1 MNDHPLKVEHHN
13 TTSDGGSIASKDYE
27 DRYFQDNGFDESKE
41 VYIGGNNLEERWES
55 FSGSCFTIGELGF
68 GLGLNFL
75 TTMHCWLKKERSFNL
90 DYIGIDKKILEKKNL
105 VLLEEAFPNL
115 KKEINIFKECDVVGH
130 NGFECISIPDLKI
143 RLILVTEDVQKAIN
157 DICISNID
165 AWFLDGFDPKKN
177 PEMWTEDVLKAVF
190 DLSSSDSS
198 FSSFT
203 SVGRIRRALLENGFE
218 VNKVPGFGTKRHR
231 IVGRKFEENK
241 KSLDIEYFD
250 MENLYKTKDDYTANE
265 IEVFIDENKDQ
276 LKREYIDFKYVILNP
291 KNLIGIEEFNQE
303 FFDEIDSIENKIS
316 QGSTFDTILEDI
328 NVDIIEVNEFAPS
341 SSKQINEDLIYSK
354 KTSKIDL
361 IESGDNFLLYNI
373 DNQYDRAPDLNDE
386 IIKGEIVELIYQKG
400 KFDYNREI
408 IEEIQK
414 KKFDNSKFEEL
425 AGSNKEYSSINSIE
439 DDKLIDINSVKM
451 LYALPVNSFAL
462 VNKEDKIYLVK
473 ITGTNKNSFNK
484 TDEKYLKFVNSQNT
498 NNRKSIL
505 QSYDQLLNDK
515 YQVQLN
521 QKTIDRVK
529 NYFK

>member
-1 MNDHPLKVEHHN
+1 MIEKLKN
-13 TTSDGGSIASKDYE
+13 LGWKQFGGLVLIVIIIIA
-27 DRYFQDNGFDESKE
+27 F
-41 VYIGGNNLEERWES
+41 
-55 FSGSCFTIGELGF
+55 GF
-68 GLGLNFL
+68 GGFGGGFSTNNQNNIAKINKTNV
-75 TTMHCWLKKERSFNL
+75 TTQDFIDYVNQSGISQEAIRDNL
-90 DYIGIDKKILEKKNL
+90 DNNIIEELLSGLISTTLIDLEIK
-105 VLLEEAFPNL
+105 
-115 KKEINIFKECDVVGH
+115 D
-130 NGFECISIPDLKI
+130 
-143 RLILVTEDVQKAIN
+143 
-157 DICISNID
+157 
-165 AWFLDGFDPKKN
+165 
-177 PEMWTEDVLKAVF
+177 F
-190 DLSSSDSS
+190 DLSINERTILKIIKENKNFHD
-198 FSSFT
+198 
-203 SVGRIRRALLENGFE
+203 ENGTFQRIKYE
-218 VNKVPGFGTKRHR
+218 KFLLSNNLSAPMYELQLKNTALQKHLFDFIGAGTITPNFLIEK
-231 IVGRKFEENK
+231 KFEENN

-328 NVDIIEVNEFAPS
+328 NVEIIEVNEFAPS

-354 KTSKIDL
+354 KASKIDL
-361 IESGDNFLLYNI
+361 IENGDNFLLYNI

-400 KFDYNREI
+400 KFDYNRGI

-439 DDKLIDINSVKM
+439 DDELIDINSVKM
-451 LYALPVNSFAL
+451 LYALAVNSFAL

>member
-1 MNDHPLKVEHHN
+1 MIEKLKN
-13 TTSDGGSIASKDYE
+13 LGWKQLGGLVLIVIIIIA
-27 DRYFQDNGFDESKE
+27 F
-41 VYIGGNNLEERWES
+41 
-55 FSGSCFTIGELGF
+55 GF
-68 GLGLNFL
+68 GGFGGGFSTNNQNNIAKINKTNV
-75 TTMHCWLKKERSFNL
+75 TTQDFIDYVNQSGISQEAIRDNL
-90 DYIGIDKKILEKKNL
+90 DNNIIEELLSGLISTTLIDLEIK
-105 VLLEEAFPNL
+105 
-115 KKEINIFKECDVVGH
+115 D
-130 NGFECISIPDLKI
+130 
-143 RLILVTEDVQKAIN
+143 
-157 DICISNID
+157 
-165 AWFLDGFDPKKN
+165 
-177 PEMWTEDVLKAVF
+177 F
-190 DLSSSDSS
+190 DLSINERTILKNIKENKNFQD
-198 FSSFT
+198 
-203 SVGRIRRALLENGFE
+203 ENGAFQRIKYEKFLLSNNLSAPMFE
-218 VNKVPGFGTKRHR
+218 LQLKNRELQKHLFDFIGAGTITPNFLIEK
-231 IVGRKFEENK
+231 KFEENN

-250 MENLYKTKDDYTANE
+250 MENLYKTKNDYTANE

-354 KTSKIDL
+354 KASKIDL

-373 DNQYDRAPDLNDE
+373 NNQYDRAPDLNDE
-386 IIKGEIVELIYQKG
+386 IIKEEIVEFIYQKG
-400 KFDYNREI
+400 KFDYNKEI

-473 ITGTNKNSFNK
+473 ITGTNKNSFSK

>member
-1 MNDHPLKVEHHN
+1 MFELQLKNRELQKHL
-13 TTSDGGSIASKDYE
+13 
-27 DRYFQDNGFDESKE
+27 FDF
-41 VYIGGNNLEERWES
+41 IGAG
-55 FSGSCFTIGELGF
+55 TITP
-68 GLGLNFL
+68 NFL
-75 TTMHCWLKKERSFNL
+75 
-90 DYIGIDKKILEKKNL
+90 IEK
-105 VLLEEAFPNL
+105 
-115 KKEINIFKECDVVGH
+115 
-130 NGFECISIPDLKI
+130 
-143 RLILVTEDVQKAIN
+143 
-157 DICISNID
+157 
-165 AWFLDGFDPKKN
+165 
-177 PEMWTEDVLKAVF
+177 
-190 DLSSSDSS
+190 
-198 FSSFT
+198 
-203 SVGRIRRALLENGFE
+203 
-218 VNKVPGFGTKRHR
+218 
-231 IVGRKFEENK
+231 KFEENN

-451 LYALPVNSFAL
+451 LYA
-462 VNKEDKIYLVK
+462 YL
-473 ITGTNKNSFNK
+473 
-484 TDEKYLKFVNSQNT
+484 
-498 NNRKSIL
+498 
-505 QSYDQLLNDK
+505 
-515 YQVQLN
+515 
-521 QKTIDRVK
+521 
-529 NYFK
+529 

>member
-1 MNDHPLKVEHHN
+1 MIEKLKN
-13 TTSDGGSIASKDYE
+13 LGWKQFGGLVLIVIIIIA
-27 DRYFQDNGFDESKE
+27 F
-41 VYIGGNNLEERWES
+41 
-55 FSGSCFTIGELGF
+55 GF
-68 GLGLNFL
+68 GGFGGGFSTNNQNNIAKINKTNV
-75 TTMHCWLKKERSFNL
+75 TTQDFIDYVNQSGISQEAIRDNL
-90 DYIGIDKKILEKKNL
+90 DNNIIEELLSGLISTTLIDLE
-105 VLLEEAFPNL
+105 
-115 KKEINIFKECDVVGH
+115 I
-130 NGFECISIPDLKI
+130 
-143 RLILVTEDVQKAIN
+143 ED
-157 DICISNID
+157 
-165 AWFLDGFDPKKN
+165 
-177 PEMWTEDVLKAVF
+177 F
-190 DLSSSDSS
+190 DLSINERTILKNIKENKNFHD
-198 FSSFT
+198 
-203 SVGRIRRALLENGFE
+203 ENGTFQRIKYEKFLLSNNLSAPMFE
-218 VNKVPGFGTKRHR
+218 LQLKTRELQKHLFDFIGAGTITPNFLIEK
-231 IVGRKFEENK
+231 KFEENN

-265 IEVFIDENKDQ
+265 IEVFMNENKDQ

-354 KTSKIDL
+354 KASKIDL

-400 KFDYNREI
+400 KFDYNRKI

>member
-1 MNDHPLKVEHHN
+1 MIEKLKN
-13 TTSDGGSIASKDYE
+13 LGWKQFGGLVLIVIIIIA
-27 DRYFQDNGFDESKE
+27 F
-41 VYIGGNNLEERWES
+41 
-55 FSGSCFTIGELGF
+55 GF
-68 GLGLNFL
+68 GGFGGGFSTNNQNNIAKINKTNV
-75 TTMHCWLKKERSFNL
+75 TTQDFIDYVNQSGISQEAIRDNL
-90 DYIGIDKKILEKKNL
+90 DNNIIEELLSGLISTTLIDLEIK
-105 VLLEEAFPNL
+105 
-115 KKEINIFKECDVVGH
+115 D
-130 NGFECISIPDLKI
+130 
-143 RLILVTEDVQKAIN
+143 
-157 DICISNID
+157 
-165 AWFLDGFDPKKN
+165 
-177 PEMWTEDVLKAVF
+177 F
-190 DLSSSDSS
+190 DLSINERTILKNIKENKNFHD
-198 FSSFT
+198 
-203 SVGRIRRALLENGFE
+203 ENGTFQRIKYEKFLLSNNLSAAMFE
-218 VNKVPGFGTKRHR
+218 LQLKNRELQKHLFDFIGAGTITPNFLIEK
-231 IVGRKFEENK
+231 KFEENN

-354 KTSKIDL
+354 KASKIDL

-425 AGSNKEYSSINSIE
+425 AGSEKEYSSINSIE

>member
-1 MNDHPLKVEHHN
+1 MIEKLKNLGWKQFGGLVLIVIIIIAFGFGGFGGGFSTN
-13 TTSDGGSIASKDYE
+13 NQNNIAKINKTNVTTQDFIDYVNQSGISQE
-27 DRYFQDNGFDESKE
+27 AIRD
-41 VYIGGNNLEERWES
+41 NLENNIIEELL
-55 FSGSCFTIGELGF
+55 SGLIS
-68 GLGLNFL
+68 
-75 TTMHCWLKKERSFNL
+75 TTL
-90 DYIGIDKKILEKKNL
+90 IDLEIK
-105 VLLEEAFPNL
+105 
-115 KKEINIFKECDVVGH
+115 D
-130 NGFECISIPDLKI
+130 
-143 RLILVTEDVQKAIN
+143 
-157 DICISNID
+157 
-165 AWFLDGFDPKKN
+165 
-177 PEMWTEDVLKAVF
+177 F
-190 DLSSSDSS
+190 DLSINERTILKNIKENKNFQD
-198 FSSFT
+198 
-203 SVGRIRRALLENGFE
+203 ENGAFQRIKYEKFLLSNNLSAPMFE
-218 VNKVPGFGTKRHR
+218 LQLKNRELQKHLFDFIGAGTITPNFLIEK
-231 IVGRKFEENK
+231 KFEENN

-354 KTSKIDL
+354 KASKIDL

-484 TDEKYLKFVNSQNT
+484 TDEKYLKFVNNQNT

>member
-1 MNDHPLKVEHHN
+1 MIEKLKN
-13 TTSDGGSIASKDYE
+13 LGWKQLGGLVLIVIIIIA
-27 DRYFQDNGFDESKE
+27 F
-41 VYIGGNNLEERWES
+41 
-55 FSGSCFTIGELGF
+55 GF
-68 GLGLNFL
+68 GGFGGGFSTNNQNNIAKINKTNV
-75 TTMHCWLKKERSFNL
+75 TTQDFIDYVNQSGISQEAIRDNL
-90 DYIGIDKKILEKKNL
+90 DNNIIEELLSGLISTTLIDLEIK
-105 VLLEEAFPNL
+105 
-115 KKEINIFKECDVVGH
+115 D
-130 NGFECISIPDLKI
+130 
-143 RLILVTEDVQKAIN
+143 
-157 DICISNID
+157 
-165 AWFLDGFDPKKN
+165 
-177 PEMWTEDVLKAVF
+177 F
-190 DLSSSDSS
+190 DLSINERTILKNIKENKNFQD
-198 FSSFT
+198 
-203 SVGRIRRALLENGFE
+203 ENGAFQRIKYEKFLLSNNLSAPMFE
-218 VNKVPGFGTKRHR
+218 LQLKNRELQKHLFDFIGAGTITPNFLIEK
-231 IVGRKFEENK
+231 KFEENN

-354 KTSKIDL
+354 KASKIDL

-425 AGSNKEYSSINSIE
+425 AGSNKKYSSINSIE

>member
-1 MNDHPLKVEHHN
+1 MIEKLKN
-13 TTSDGGSIASKDYE
+13 LGWKQFGGLVLIVIIIIA
-27 DRYFQDNGFDESKE
+27 F
-41 VYIGGNNLEERWES
+41 
-55 FSGSCFTIGELGF
+55 GF
-68 GLGLNFL
+68 GGFGGGFSTNNQNNIAKINKTNV
-75 TTMHCWLKKERSFNL
+75 TTQDFIDYVNQSGISQEAIRDNL
-90 DYIGIDKKILEKKNL
+90 DNNIIEELLSGLISTTLIDLEIK
-105 VLLEEAFPNL
+105 
-115 KKEINIFKECDVVGH
+115 D
-130 NGFECISIPDLKI
+130 
-143 RLILVTEDVQKAIN
+143 
-157 DICISNID
+157 
-165 AWFLDGFDPKKN
+165 
-177 PEMWTEDVLKAVF
+177 F
-190 DLSSSDSS
+190 DLSINERTILKNIKENKNFQD
-198 FSSFT
+198 
-203 SVGRIRRALLENGFE
+203 ENGIFQRIKYEKFLLSNNLSAPMFE
-218 VNKVPGFGTKRHR
+218 LQLKNRELQKHLFDFIGAGTITPNFLIEK
-231 IVGRKFEENK
+231 KFEENN
-241 KSLDIEYFD
+241 KSLNIEYFD

-354 KTSKIDL
+354 KASKIDL

-439 DDKLIDINSVKM
+439 DDELIDINSVKM

>member
-1 MNDHPLKVEHHN
+1 MIEKLKNLGWKQFGGLVLIVIIIIAFGFGGFGGGFSTN
-13 TTSDGGSIASKDYE
+13 NQNNIAKINKTNVTTQDFIDYVNQSGISQQAIRDNLENNIIEELLSGLISTTLIDLEIEDFNISINERTILKKIKENKNFHDENGTFQRIKYE
-27 DRYFQDNGFDESKE
+27 KFLLS
-41 VYIGGNNLEERWES
+41 NNLSATMFELQLKNRELQKHL
-55 FSGSCFTIGELGF
+55 FDFIGAGTITP
-68 GLGLNFL
+68 NFL
-75 TTMHCWLKKERSFNL
+75 
-90 DYIGIDKKILEKKNL
+90 IEK
-105 VLLEEAFPNL
+105 
-115 KKEINIFKECDVVGH
+115 
-130 NGFECISIPDLKI
+130 
-143 RLILVTEDVQKAIN
+143 
-157 DICISNID
+157 
-165 AWFLDGFDPKKN
+165 
-177 PEMWTEDVLKAVF
+177 
-190 DLSSSDSS
+190 
-198 FSSFT
+198 
-203 SVGRIRRALLENGFE
+203 
-218 VNKVPGFGTKRHR
+218 
-231 IVGRKFEENK
+231 KFEENN
-241 KSLDIEYFD
+241 KSLNIEYFD
-250 MENLYKTKDDYTANE
+250 MENLYKTKDEYTVNE

-276 LKREYIDFKYVILNP
+276 LKREYIDFKYIILNP

-316 QGSTFDTILEDI
+316 QGSTFDGILADI
-328 NVDIIEVNEFAPS
+328 NVEIIEVNEFAPS

-354 KTSKIDL
+354 KASKIDL

-451 LYALPVNSFAL
+451 LYALPLNSFAL
-462 VNKEDKIYLVK
+462 VNKEDKIFLVK